1 MTIQEYLED
10 AAKTGYDEYE
20 VHSYFDDN
28 CEKKIDMYYS
38 GWECDTR
45 LWVMKNR
52 DKICTNH
59 GIYYTVSDEEFNS
72 YRENLE
78 NYINSIKDL

>member
-1 MTIQEYLED
+1 MTIHEYLID
-10 AAKTGYDEYE
+10 ANKNGYGAYDDRA
-20 VHSYFDDN
+20 YFDDN
-28 CEKKIDMYYS
+28 CEKKIDMYYC

-45 LWVMKNR
+45 LWIMKNG

-59 GIYYTVSDEEFNS
+59 GDYYIVSDEEFNS